1 MVFFERDFRVAER
14 FRILQ
19 SKTIYDGKLV
29 KLRVDRVVEPGGVT
43 AIREVVCHA
52 GSVVVLPRLADGRVI
67 LVRQFRYAVG
77 RRLWELVA
85 GGIEQ
90 GETPR
95 QAARRELVE
104 ETGYRARALQ
114 PLFDFF
120 PSPGI
125 LNERMYLVEARG
137 LTRGVSEPESD
148 ERLELGIFTSAQ
160 LRRMLRTRQFKDAKT
175 LAGLSW
181 LLLFAER

>member
-1 MVFFERDFRVAER
+1 VASP

-19 SKTIYDGKLV
+19 SKTIYDGKVV

-43 AIREVVCHA
+43 AVREVVCHA

-67 LVRQFRYAVG
+67 LVRQFRYAAG
-77 RRLWELVA
+77 CHLWELVA
-85 GGIEQ
+85 GGIER

-95 QAARRELVE
+95 QAARRELIE
-104 ETGYRARALQ
+104 ETGYRPRTLEL
-114 PLFDFF
+114 LFDFY

-125 LNERMYLVEARG
+125 LNERMYLVEANG
-137 LTRGVSEPESD
+137 LTRGEARPESD
-148 ERLELGIFTSAQ
+148 EHLELGLFTTAQ
-160 LRRMLRTRQFKDAKT
+160 LRKMLRTKQIKDAKT

-181 LLLFAER
+181 LLLFASR

>member
-1 MVFFERDFRVAER
+1 MAAR

-19 SKTIYDGKLV
+19 SKTIYDGKVV

-43 AIREVVCHA
+43 ALREVVCHA

-67 LVRQFRYAVG
+67 LVRQFRYAAG
-77 RRLWELVA
+77 RHLWELVA
-85 GGIEQ
+85 GGMEP

-95 QAARRELVE
+95 QAARRELIE
-104 ETGYRARALQ
+104 ETGYRARTLK

-125 LNERMYLVEARG
+125 LNERMFLVEASG
-137 LTRGVSEPESD
+137 LTRGESEPESD
-148 ERLELGIFTSAQ
+148 ERLEVGVFTAVQ
-160 LRRMLRTRQFKDAKT
+160 LRKMLRARQIKDAKT

-181 LLLFAER
+181 LLLFASR